1 MDDNVLQNIEKEKLA
16 TVIEQLV
23 RGVAAEAIAHT
34 IQEEWGH
41 AQALSRGALERELTS
56 LRLSIRD
63 CGLGNKQ
70 SEPSTIPD
78 DGLQLSPLAR
88 FTRLAQFQATRID
101 RLHKKELA
109 QGKPLPALG
118 QAIRDYANILLGL
131 QQMRFDRG
139 VDKYNR
145 IKVTSREQQAAEESR
160 KALDNQHIYNAVAVL
175 EDIFKKRSILPEKT

>member
-1 MDDNVLQNIEKEKLA
+1 MDGNVLQKLGEEKLA
-16 TVIEQLV
+16 TIIDQLV
-23 RGVAAEAIAHT
+23 RGVAAKAIAHT

-41 AQALSRGALERELTS
+41 AQTLSRGALERELTS
-56 LRLSIRD
+56 LGLSIRD
-63 CGLGNKQ
+63 FGLGNKQ

-78 DGLQLSPLAR
+78 DGLQLSPLDR
-88 FTRLAQFQATRID
+88 LTRLVQFQATRID

-118 QAIRDYANILLGL
+118 QAIRDYANMLLLL
-131 QQMRFDRG
+131 QEMRFDRG

-160 KALDNQHIYNAVAVL
+160 KAESDKPIFEAVAVL
-175 EDIFKKRSILPEKT
+175 QAIFKKRRIRIQ

>member
-1 MDDNVLQNIEKEKLA
+1 MGCDALRNLGKERLA
-16 TVIEQLV
+16 VIVRHLV
-23 RGVAAEAIAHT
+23 GGEPVKMIARIVQEDWGEAEGV
-34 IQEEWGH
+34 
-41 AQALSRGALERELTS
+41 SRVDLERELTS

-78 DGLQLSPLAR
+78 DGLQLSPLDR